1 MQKSQLGQHLEQ
13 NKFVELA
20 LDGLSMWREH
30 PLEALDKREEREIG
44 QNHIEGI

>member
-1 MQKSQLGQHLEQ
+1 
-13 NKFVELA
+13 
-20 LDGLSMWREH
+20 MWREH